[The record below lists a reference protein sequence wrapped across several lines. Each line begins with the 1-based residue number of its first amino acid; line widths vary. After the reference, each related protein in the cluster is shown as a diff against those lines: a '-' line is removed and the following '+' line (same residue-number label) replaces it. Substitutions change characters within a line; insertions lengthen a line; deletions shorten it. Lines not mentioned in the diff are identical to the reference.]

1 MAQINFEANIKNFDK
16 EEMKKL
22 QVCVSY
28 GNQEKEII

>member
-22 QVCVSY
+22 AA
-28 GNQEKEII
+28 EIDEEDKKLG